1 MNKIKIREGI
11 HQYRF
16 LIIIGALA
24 IVICFI
30 YVVLENKKE
39 LEMYESGR
47 DSSEYEY
54 ELYQYEANEYKP
66 INASKGELIIDYYK
80 DFLYKMINDR
90 ESAWQMLTKDN
101 KQKKFNN
108 SYEEFDKYLNEI
120 LTKFSST
127 NSIVKMKAKNHNN
140 KNEFII
146 IDSEENYI
154 IFYDDGIWNV
164 EVELKGKIDL
174 DYELE

>member
-1 MNKIKIREGI
+1 MNKIKNGI
-11 HQYRF
+11 SQYKF
-16 LIIIGALA
+16 LIIIA
-24 IVICFI
+24 IVAVLLCVL
-30 YVVLENKKE
+30 YVIQEKKKE
-39 LEMYESGR
+39 SILYESGR
-47 DSSEYEY
+47 DASEYEY

-154 IFYDDGIWNV
+154 IFYDAGIWNV